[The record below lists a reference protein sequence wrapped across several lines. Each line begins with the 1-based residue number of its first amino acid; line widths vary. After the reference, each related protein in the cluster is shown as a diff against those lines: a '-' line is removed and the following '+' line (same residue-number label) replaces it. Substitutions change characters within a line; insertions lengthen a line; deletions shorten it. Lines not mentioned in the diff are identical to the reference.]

1 MKIEYLGKK
10 EAEYFIK
17 KYHYSKIMPRINKYY
32 LGFYEKKE
40 LVGVVTLGYGTQPL
54 QTIKKIFYK
63 HNVLSKDY
71 LEIGKMCFIPRM
83 NDTKS
88 FGSQVISML
97 VKWLK
102 INLPEVSFL
111 YTLADGIMGKV
122 GYVYQASNFYY
133 IGQFSTSVYMDRKTK
148 EKIHPRSAKKLCEE
162 NAIYE
167 NKNKIFWLTHSFC
180 EYKGIDKISGLMFRY
195 VYPLSKKAKKMLY
208 EYDEYINNKYPKENA
223 LVYKKRVLSGSFI
236 KIDKPDFDM
245 SVREHNHQKE
255 DSNIKQYNIF
265 DFMGEE

>member
-1 MKIEYLGKK
+1 MKIEYLGKQ

-17 KYHYSKIMPRINKYY
+17 KYHYSKIMPRITKYY
-32 LGFYEKKE
+32 LGFYKNKE

-63 HNVLSKDY
+63 HEMISKDY
-71 LEIGKMCFIPRM
+71 LEIGKMCFIPQM

-88 FGSQVISML
+88 FGSQVMSML

-102 INLPEVSFL
+102 INLSEVLFL

-133 IGQFSTSVYMDRKTK
+133 IGQFTTSVYMDRKTN

-162 NAIYE
+162 NALYE
-167 NKNKIFWLTHSFC
+167 NKKKIFWLTHNFC
-180 EYKGIDKISGLMFRY
+180 EYKGIDKINGLMFRY
-195 VYPLSKKAKKMLY
+195 IYPLSKNAKKILY
-208 EYDEYINNKYPKENA
+208 EYGEYLNKKNPKGNNLKFT
-223 LVYKKRVLSGSFI
+223 KRISNNNFI
-236 KIDKPDFDM
+236 EIDKPEFDM
-245 SVREHNHQKE
+245 DIREHNYQKE
-255 DSNIKQYNIF
+255 DSNVKQFNIF
-265 DFMGEE
+265 DFID